1 MRKSKI
7 VCTIGPSCDE
17 KEILE
22 KLLKAGVDVVRFNF
36 SHGNHESHKKNL
48 DILKESVATT
58 NLEVATLLDTKG
70 PEIRTTFL
78 EGGNPISLIPGN
90 EIIVIGNPNFKGNSQ
105 KIGVTYEKISKV
117 LKPDDYLLIEDGNYS
132 LKVKKIVEDE
142 VICEVIIGGQLGEQ
156 KGVNLPGVKIDLPI
170 LSEKDKEDLIFGC
183 ENGFDYIAASFVR
196 NVKNVESIREFLDSH
211 GGRDIKIISKIED
224 HEGLDNFKSI
234 LEASDGIMVARGDLG
249 VNIPFE
255 KVPLA
260 QKYIIKLCNEVG
272 KPVITAT
279 QMLESMIFN
288 PRPTRAETTDVANAI
303 LDGTDAIMLSGET
316 AKGKY
321 PVETVEVMSK
331 IAKKTDSIVKTKVF
345 DAHLNPKNFSEKIT
359 RGLVALSE
367 DIESKYIV
375 VDCDNMQE
383 IEMFRKYFPK
393 AIVIALTDNNR
404 LIRQLKLLK
413 GVYSF
418 SKEKFSL
425 DEMKKLKGP
434 IIRVYPNNKIS
445 IISGGENYE

>member
-303 LDGTDAIMLSGET
+303 LDGTDAIMLSG
-316 AKGKY
+316 
-321 PVETVEVMSK
+321 
-331 IAKKTDSIVKTKVF
+331 
-345 DAHLNPKNFSEKIT
+345 
-359 RGLVALSE
+359 
-367 DIESKYIV
+367 
-375 VDCDNMQE
+375 
-383 IEMFRKYFPK
+383 
-393 AIVIALTDNNR
+393 
-404 LIRQLKLLK
+404 
-413 GVYSF
+413 
-418 SKEKFSL
+418 
-425 DEMKKLKGP
+425 
-434 IIRVYPNNKIS
+434 
-445 IISGGENYE
+445 